1 MYALIV
7 FSCLT
12 SKVSFSYIDLLR
24 LYWYVVQMSSER
36 IEHNLQM
43 SGPTA
48 QLHSGIQQARE
59 YEGT

>member
-1 MYALIV
+1 
-7 FSCLT
+7 
-12 SKVSFSYIDLLR
+12 
-24 LYWYVVQMSSER
+24 MSSER

-59 YEGT
+59 YEGKSGIIVSVHLS